1 MIEKTNP
8 LTNVTSLL
16 SGNGVSRHLCG
27 DLKSFIVTTMPIP
40 WDLAKQRIGGAPA
53 KIVFVDSM
61 EQDRVEQQ
69 LEELP
74 EFDCVVAIGGGQAI
88 DLGKYFSWKR
98 QARLITIP
106 TVISVD
112 AFVTS
117 AAAIRINR
125 KIEYIGNSSPN
136 PLVIDYDLIRTAPN
150 HLNIAGVGDLLSIH
164 TAVYDWTLAA
174 KNDQNQYQFHQKTVD
189 QAYKILN
196 SIIDRAEDIRNLTN
210 QGIDAIIN
218 GYMDVNRVCLPL
230 DHYRIE
236 EGSEHYLFYELE
248 ARTGKAYVHGQI
260 IGLGIYIMSHLQKNK
275 HEIIT
280 NVMDRMGLKYQPKN
294 MGIKLQ
300 TLIESLENLR
310 KYVCEREDLWYTVID
325 KETITP
331 EWIDYITKKLEF

>member
-1 MIEKTNP
+1 MIEKP
-8 LTNVTSLL
+8 DSVTNVTSLL
-16 SGNGVSRHLCG
+16 SGDGVSRHICE

-40 WDLAKQRIGGAPA
+40 WELAKQRIGGTPE

-61 EQDRVEQQ
+61 EQERVEQQ

-74 EFDCVVAIGGGQAI
+74 EFECVVAIGGGQAI

-125 KIEYIGNSSPN
+125 KVEYIGNSSPN

-150 HLNIAGVGDLLSIH
+150 DLNIAGVGDLLSIH
-164 TAVYDWTLAA
+164 TAIYDWTLAA
-174 KNDQNQYQFHQKTVD
+174 KNGQNQNQFHQNTAD

-218 GYMDVNRVCLPL
+218 GYMDVNRICLPL
-230 DHYRIE
+230 GHYRIE
-236 EGSEHYLFYELE
+236 EGSEHYFFYELE
-248 ARTGKAYVHGQI
+248 ERTGRAYVHGHI

-275 HEIIT
+275 HEMIT
-280 NVMDRMGLKYQPKN
+280 DVMDRMGLKYQPKN

-300 TLIESLENLR
+300 TLIESLANLR

-325 KETITP
+325 KETITH
-331 EWIDYITKKLEF
+331 EWIDYITNKLEF